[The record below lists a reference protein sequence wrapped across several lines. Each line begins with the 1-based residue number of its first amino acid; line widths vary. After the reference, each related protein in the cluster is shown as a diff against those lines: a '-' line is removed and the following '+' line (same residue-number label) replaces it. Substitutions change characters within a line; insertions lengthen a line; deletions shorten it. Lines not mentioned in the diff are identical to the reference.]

1 MQNCL
6 QICLSICFELR
17 KRANSLEGDK
27 FLIENHRISPKGTG
41 FAEGNKFS
49 GGGQG
54 SEAGGQEPVAGLCEA
69 GSSARIG
76 SADIRPVHPS
86 VRP

>member
-17 KRANSLEGDK
+17 KRANFLEGDK

-41 FAEGNKFS
+41 FSEGDKKKAGVAS
-49 GGGQG
+49 GRSQVVG
-54 SEAGGQEPVAGLCEA
+54 ERPMRVPVA
-69 GSSARIG
+69 
-76 SADIRPVHPS
+76 PT
-86 VRP
+86 